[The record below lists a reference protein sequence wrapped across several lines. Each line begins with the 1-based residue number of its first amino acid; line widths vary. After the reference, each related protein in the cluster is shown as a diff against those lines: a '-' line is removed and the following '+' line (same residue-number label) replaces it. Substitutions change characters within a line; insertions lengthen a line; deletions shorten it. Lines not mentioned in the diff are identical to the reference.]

1 MSTSKA
7 AFGVPPVERAFQLLR
22 YIGDG
27 NTCANISLAARESGI
42 NRTTMM
48 RLLETLSTQRMI
60 EADGNNGFVL
70 GAGLIHLASK
80 ALQSRDVV
88 TVAQPQLKHLAA
100 SLGLSAHLGVIE
112 GADILYLSR
121 ETPNLHLVS
130 NVRVGSRLP
139 VHATT
144 IGRILLAHKTRDER
158 AELLSDTRL
167 DRVTEKTATSLTQLN
182 KQVEQDG
189 KRGIAWSEGYFE
201 TGIGSAA
208 VAVFD
213 ASRSVVAAIN
223 VTGPVI
229 EFSEAADRREQIQSE
244 LVQAAEHISA
254 QLGFIAESEQVNIKS
269 GERS

>member
-1 MSTSKA
+1 MSDGKPT
-7 AFGVPPVERAFQLLR
+7 FGAPPVERAFQLLR
-22 YIGDG
+22 YISNG
-27 NTCANISLAARESGI
+27 NNCANISLAARECGI
-42 NRTTMM
+42 NRTTLM
-48 RLLETLSTQRMI
+48 RLLETLKSQRII
-60 EADGNNGFVL
+60 EMDRNNGFVL

-88 TVAQPQLKHLAA
+88 TLAQPQLRKLAD

-144 IGRILLAHKTRDER
+144 IGRIILAHRSRDER
-158 AELLSDTRL
+158 TELFKGKIL
-167 DRVTEKTATSLTQLN
+167 DRITAKTPTSLRQLN
-182 KQVEQDG
+182 KQVEQDR
-189 KRGIAWSEGYFE
+189 KLGIAWSEGNFE
-201 TGIGSAA
+201 PAIGSAA

-213 ASRSVVAAIN
+213 ASKSVVAAIN

-229 EFSEAADRREQIQSE
+229 EFNETTHRREQIQLE
-244 LVQAAEHISA
+244 LTQAAENISA
-254 QLGFIAESEQVNIKS
+254 QLGFVADNEQANVRT
-269 GERS
+269 GEVS